1 MSENGCLTLGMKAPD
16 FTAMSTFGPI
26 KLSNYAGKWIVLFSH
41 PGDFTPVW
49 TTEFIAFA
57 RQYDSFVERNTQLL
71 GISLDG
77 NPSHLAWVYNIYQ
90 NTGIQIPFP
99 IIADKDM
106 SISKMYGMIA
116 PSVSTNTTVRNVFI
130 IDDKQIIRAILV
142 YPLTN
147 GRYIPEIIRLL
158 IALQTTD
165 MYGVATPADW
175 LPGQPVVVPAPTT
188 YEELLRRVSVEE
200 GYYCVDW
207 YLCFKNI
214 Y

>member
-1 MSENGCLTLGMKAPD
+1 MNEYNCLKLGMKAPD

-26 KLSNYAGKWIVLFSH
+26 RLSDFRGRWIVLFSH
-41 PGDFTPVW
+41 PGDFTPVC

-57 RQYDSFVERNTQLL
+57 KENDSFIGRNAQLL
-71 GISLDG
+71 GLSIDS

-99 IIADKDM
+99 IISDRDM
-106 SISKMYGMIA
+106 SISKLYGMIA
-116 PSVSTNTTVRNVFI
+116 PDVSTTETIRSVFI
-130 IDDKQIIRAILV
+130 IDDKQIIRAILT

-147 GRYIPEIIRLL
+147 GRFIPEILRLL

-165 MYGVATPADW
+165 SEKVATPADW
-175 LPGQPVVVPAPTT
+175 LPGEPVVIPPPNT
-188 YEELLRRVSVEE
+188 YEELLSRIGGEE

-214 Y
+214 